1 MSIRGAHPLAT
12 RFVPPVR
19 SLVRGGRRL
28 TTKRTGGGH
37 SPGPEVV
44 LMGEAAPGFPGVYY
58 ACQGV
63 WVPAHDGS
71 GGWSD
76 ERDLWR

>member
-19 SLVRGGRRL
+19 SLVRGGRSQ
-28 TTKRTGGGH
+28 TTMRTGGGD

-44 LMGEAAPGFPGVYY
+44 LMGEPAPGFPGVYY
-58 ACQGV
+58 VDRVV
-63 WVPAHDGS
+63 WVPAHDG

-76 ERDLWR
+76 ERDL